1 MDIPNLSQNYQ
12 APITNPTPPASIPK
26 NNIKNKN
33 TKFVFLII
41 LVLAIVNGFW
51 ISRFLPTNKSTSESS
66 TKTSIFDNTI
76 STENIKDKS
85 EIEVG
90 KTYGN
95 SEKAFKDS
103 ATGTITAGNIN
114 GEGTHILNRDGGDSQ
129 RVSLISSTTDLDLF
143 VGHKVEVK
151 GETNSSTKTGWLLDV
166 GSVKVLE

>member
-12 APITNPTPPASIPK
+12 APVTNSTPSTSIPK
-26 NNIKNKN
+26 KNIKNKN

-51 ISRFLPTNKSTSESS
+51 ISRFLPTNKSTSSS
-66 TKTSIFDNTI
+66 TNNTSIFDNTI

-90 KTYGN
+90 KTYGD

-103 ATGTITAGNIN
+103 ATGTVEAGSIN
-114 GEGTHILNRDGGDSQ
+114 GEGTHILNRDGGASQ

-143 VGHKVEVK
+143 IGRKVEIK
-151 GETNSSTKTGWLLDV
+151 GETNASTKTGWLVDV

>member
-12 APITNPTPPASIPK
+12 APVTSPTASTSTPRK
-26 NNIKNKN
+26 NIKNNN
-33 TKFVFLII
+33 TKFVFLIVLI
-41 LVLAIVNGFW
+41 LAIVNGFW
-51 ISRFLPTNKSTSESS
+51 VSRFLPTNKSASESN
-66 TKTSIFDNTI
+66 KTSVFDSTI

-90 KTYGN
+90 KTYGD

-103 ATGTITAGNIN
+103 ATGTVEAGSIN
-114 GEGTHILNRDGGDSQ
+114 GEGTHILNRDGGASQ

-143 VGHKVEVK
+143 VGRKVEVK
-151 GETNSSTKTGWLLDV
+151 GETNASTKTGWLVDV